1 VGGKQLINSRE
12 AGRMENRLDKKYFN
26 YVLYVVMA
34 ATLIFIS
41 YNIVFNFSEFL
52 SNIVGIISAAFSM
65 ISPLIIGCIIAYLL
79 YPLSKIINTFLDK
92 YLKLKFKTHL
102 ISVIL
107 TYLVVILSVIVLIYS
122 IYAMIGGQ
130 ISNNET
136 LSVMFATISDYIK
149 RYNELFDY
157 INNKITQS
165 GLSLDIKG
173 YLSQAIEQVYSY
185 LSVSING
192 IVTIFAGIGNSILNT
207 FIGVFISFYLL
218 KDNEF
223 FKHLYLNYFCL
234 TMKESN
240 FKRLNKTIF
249 EINHIISM
257 FLRGQLLDGLIVG
270 LISSI
275 GLSIIGI
282 DFAILIGFTAGI
294 ANIIP
299 YVGPIIG
306 CIPAIIVGV
315 LSPNPIVALWAV
327 LLLLAVQQLD
337 SAVISPKVVGDSM
350 GLHPIFVIMAITI
363 GGSLAGILG
372 MLLSVP
378 IAGIIKLFLMKI
390 ITKRQQEDSS
400 EEV

>member
-1 VGGKQLINSRE
+1 
-12 AGRMENRLDKKYFN
+12 MENRLDRKYVK
-26 YVLYVVMA
+26 YVLYVTLA

-41 YNIVFNFSEFL
+41 YNVVFNFKVFL
-52 SNIVGIISAAFSM
+52 NSIIAIIKGVFSI
-65 ISPLIIGCIIAYLL
+65 ISPLIIGSIIAYLL
-79 YPLSKIINTFLDK
+79 YPLSKIINKFLDNS
-92 YLKLKFKTHL
+92 LKLKYKTHL
-102 ISVIL
+102 ISIIL
-107 TYLVVILSVIVLIYS
+107 TYLSVILLFIILIYS

-130 ISNNET
+130 ISSNET
-136 LSVMFATISDYIK
+136 LSVMFATISDYVK

-157 INNKITQS
+157 INKKITDS
-165 GLSLDIKG
+165 GLSIDLKG
-173 YLSQAIEQVYSY
+173 YLSQAIQQVYSY
-185 LSVSING
+185 LSVSINS
-192 IVTIFAGIGNSILNT
+192 IINLFAGIGNGIVNS
-207 FIGVFISFYLL
+207 FIGLFISFYLL
-218 KDNEF
+218 KDYDF
-223 FKHLYLNYFCL
+223 FKKLYLNNVSL
-234 TMKESN
+234 IMKESK
-240 FKRLNKTIF
+240 FKSINKTVH
-249 EINHIISM
+249 EINCVVSNFI
-257 FLRGQLLDGLIVG
+257 RGQLLDGLIVG

-306 CIPAIIVGV
+306 CVPAVIVGI
-315 LSPNPIVALWAV
+315 LSPNPIIALWAV
-327 LLLLAVQQLD
+327 LVLLAVQQLD

-390 ITKRQQEDSS
+390 ITKRT
-400 EEV
+400 

>member
-1 VGGKQLINSRE
+1 
-12 AGRMENRLDKKYFN
+12 MENRLDRKYLKF
-26 YVLYVVMA
+26 VLYVALA

-41 YNIVFNFSEFL
+41 YNVVFNFKLFL
-52 SNIVGIISAAFSM
+52 NSTIAIIKGVFSI
-65 ISPLIIGCIIAYLL
+65 ISPLIIGSIIAYLL
-79 YPLSKIINTFLDK
+79 YPLSKIINNFLDK
-92 YLKLKFKTHL
+92 SLKLKYKTHL
-102 ISVIL
+102 ISIIL
-107 TYLVVILSVIVLIYS
+107 TYLAVILLFIVLIYS

-130 ISNNET
+130 ISNNKT

-157 INNKITQS
+157 INEKITDS
-165 GLSLDIKG
+165 GLSLDLKG
-173 YLSQAIEQVYSY
+173 YFSQAVQQVYSY
-185 LSVSING
+185 LSVSINS
-192 IVTIFAGIGNSILNT
+192 IVNLFAGIGNGILNS
-207 FIGVFISFYLL
+207 FIGLFISFYLL
-218 KDNEF
+218 KDYDF
-223 FKHLYLNYFCL
+223 FKKLYLDNVSL
-234 TMKESN
+234 TMKESK
-240 FKRLNKTIF
+240 FKSLNKTVH
-249 EINHIISM
+249 EINCVVSSFI
-257 FLRGQLLDGLIVG
+257 RGQLLDGLIVG

-306 CIPAIIVGV
+306 CVPAVIVGI
-315 LSPNPIVALWAV
+315 LSPNPIIALWAV

-378 IAGIIKLFLMKI
+378 IAGIIKLFLTKI
-390 ITKRQQEDSS
+390 IVKRHKEDSS
-400 EEV
+400 EV